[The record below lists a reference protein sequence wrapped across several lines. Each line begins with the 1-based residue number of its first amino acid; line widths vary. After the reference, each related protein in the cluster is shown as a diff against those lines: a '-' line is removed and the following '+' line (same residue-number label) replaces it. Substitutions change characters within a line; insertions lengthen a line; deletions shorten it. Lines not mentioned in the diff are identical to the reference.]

1 MSLHRLLRKNN
12 GDSVEARQVMP
23 YEGNNGDSVE
33 AGQAMPLGRVPASPA
48 ITDADNSKPRATIS
62 EDRAALIAPPVSF
75 MAGEEQTS
83 GSEVNHIIAGIRN
96 KYFRERTG
104 KLKQIQ
110 EVFNGL

>member
-1 MSLHRLLRKNN
+1 
-12 GDSVEARQVMP
+12 MP

-62 EDRAALIAPPVSF
+62 EDRAALIAPPASF

-83 GSEVNHIIAGIRN
+83 GSEIRN